1 MDVHSGQFADKD
13 ATASGAEEEIL
24 RLMELLFFAYR
35 DFVAEPDAM
44 LAELGFGRAHHRILH
59 FIGRHPG
66 LRVSELLS
74 ILRITKQ
81 SLNRVLRELLERGY
95 VRQREGDTDRRQRLL
110 HLTPKGQRLLEKLEA
125 PQIARV
131 RTALDGA
138 GPQARAAFANM
149 LFALVDEA
157 ERARVARLCGL
168 PEPEGGKPGDA
179 TNAGRH
185 AARAD
190 RR

>member
-1 MDVHSGQFADKD
+1 MESRADQIFDD
-13 ATASGAEEEIL
+13 ATASHDMADEQAL
-24 RLMELLFFAYR
+24 QLMELLFFAYR

-44 LAELGFGRAHHRILH
+44 LADLGFGRAHHRILH
-59 FIGRHPG
+59 FVGRHPG

-110 HLTPKGQRLLEKLEA
+110 HLTAKGQRLLEELEA

-131 RTALDGA
+131 RAALASA
-138 GPQARAAFANM
+138 GPQARATFANM

-157 ERARVARLCGL
+157 EHARVARLCGL
-168 PEPEGGKPGDA
+168 PEPPPQAGEPA
-179 TNAGRH
+179 NAGRH